1 MAKTYVEGLRI
12 VLNEAYK
19 YGTRYQN
26 KMAAHLTSDQLACLT
41 STLSAIAACIQLLG
55 PTPINP

>member
-12 VLNEAYK
+12 VLAEAYR

-26 KMAAHLTSDQLACLT
+26 KMAAHLTAPQLACLA
-41 STLSAIAACIQLLG
+41 STLQAISDCIQLLG